1 MSITKEDY
9 IKLYKETGVGCAF
22 EEIEHMTYDEA
33 KEYLFTCP
41 IMGVPED
48 IGRFEEERKAR
59 YEAWRK
65 MRYEQTGRGNQ

>member
-9 IKLYKETGVGCAF
+9 GKLYKETGVLCAF

-41 IMGVPED
+41 IWGVPED
-48 IGRFEEERKAR
+48 IGRIEEERKAR
-59 YEAWRK
+59 YEAWK
-65 MRYEQTGRGNQ
+65 KTKAT

>member
-1 MSITKEDY
+1 
-9 IKLYKETGVGCAF
+9 
-22 EEIEHMTYDEA
+22 MTYDEA

-65 MRYEQTGRGNQ
+65 TRI

>member
-1 MSITKEDY
+1 MGITKEDY

-33 KEYLFTCP
+33 KEYLFTCS

-48 IGRFEEERKAR
+48 MERLEEERKAR

-65 MRYEQTGRGNQ
+65 TRK